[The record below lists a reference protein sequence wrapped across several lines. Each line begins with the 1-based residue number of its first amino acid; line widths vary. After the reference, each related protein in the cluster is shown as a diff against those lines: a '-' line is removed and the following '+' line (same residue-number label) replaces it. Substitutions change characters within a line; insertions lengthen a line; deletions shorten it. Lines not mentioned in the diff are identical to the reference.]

1 MLLFKST
8 VMTTTSLMRVK
19 PTSMSEQM
27 SAAPLAEMGEG
38 IKTGASGTEECLDE
52 GIARESGV
60 GLAGSVKDGLVNA
73 APTERTKRSLRLNRW
88 FLPPSLLANMILLIL
103 LVRDGRILVDD
114 RVVNAQA
121 NREIE
126 AFLDLKLFRN
136 EGGYTLSLNRTYSSE
151 YEYCE
156 IAYPTI
162 SCWLNGVQHYYTRER
177 SEWTVEVY
185 EEDNSRRLTAY
196 WDVLDYSWSIPNGD
210 EAGPYFWASNG
221 KGCGEAASGSC
232 VTSGSC
238 FGYQLNMQQ
247 SGDRCVSVRVDT
259 TQMWMT
265 VSSSPV
271 ARNLDWLYSVN
282 LYYDSDIF
290 PEPWDHNYGFCSEI
304 TKKSG
309 FRKAVNCRFTSN
321 QLSRH
326 KHLQNVDIVLGDHTD
341 N

>member
-156 IAYPTI
+156 IECSIIIQESVVSGLWRCTKRITLGDLRHTGTYWIIRGAFRMATRQDHI
-162 SCWLNGVQHYYTRER
+162 SGRQTGRDVAKQRRGH
-177 SEWTVEVY
+177 V
-185 EEDNSRRLTAY
+185 SRQGH
-196 WDVLDYSWSIPNGD
+196 VLD
-210 EAGPYFWASNG
+210 
-221 KGCGEAASGSC
+221 
-232 VTSGSC
+232 TSSTC
-238 FGYQLNMQQ
+238 
-247 SGDRCVSVRVDT
+247 SSRVIGVF
-259 TQMWMT
+259 QC
-265 VSSSPV
+265 
-271 ARNLDWLYSVN
+271 A
-282 LYYDSDIF
+282 
-290 PEPWDHNYGFCSEI
+290 
-304 TKKSG
+304 
-309 FRKAVNCRFTSN
+309 
-321 QLSRH
+321 
-326 KHLQNVDIVLGDHTD
+326 
-341 N
+341 